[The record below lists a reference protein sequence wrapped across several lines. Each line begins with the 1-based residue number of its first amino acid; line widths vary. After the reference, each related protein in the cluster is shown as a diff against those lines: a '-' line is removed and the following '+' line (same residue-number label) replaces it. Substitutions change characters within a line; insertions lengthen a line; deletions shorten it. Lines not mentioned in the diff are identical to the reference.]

1 MHMSTQLVLQFDN
14 ADDLLRVLK
23 LLRDNGLEKLAFA
36 PKQQKKKPASPKSN
50 WVFGLGNL
58 HGGLDE
64 VNIRDYAY
72 ED

>member
-1 MHMSTQLVLQFDN
+1 MTTRLVLQFDN
-14 ADDLLRVLK
+14 ADDLLRVLQ

-36 PKQQKKKPASPKSN
+36 PKQQKKKSSSSKSN
-50 WVFGLGNL
+50 WLFGLGNL
-58 HGGLDE
+58 HGGPDQ